1 MYFFHINHK
10 MKLVQNSLEEIMDN
24 IYEDN
29 IYENESYKEKIIKII
44 ESIF

>member
-24 IYEDN
+24 IYE
-29 IYENESYKEKIIKII
+29 NESYKEKIIKII